1 MAAAISLPLNT
12 WIMSLEA
19 DEDAEG
25 GEVTVEIE
33 EEATVEKEEV
43 TAEKGKRGSD
53 YLTGSRSREITAG
66 YYQEVTP

>member
-1 MAAAISLPLNT
+1 MTPRQEET
-12 WIMSLEA
+12 
-19 DEDAEG
+19 AEK
-25 GEVTVEIE
+25 GESGSGEGVTPRQ
-33 EEATVEKEEV
+33 EV